1 MITKLLHQMRI
12 ACSGPVVS
20 DVENI
25 YLIKLSRT
33 VKYSSQYG
41 LNVNSRA
48 FI

>member
-12 ACSGPVVS
+12 ACSVVS

>member
-12 ACSGPVVS
+12 ASS

-33 VKYSSQYG
+33 VKYLSQYG

>member
-12 ACSGPVVS
+12 ASS

-48 FI
+48 YII

>member
-12 ACSGPVVS
+12 ACSAVVS

>member
-12 ACSGPVVS
+12 ASS